1 MKRVLATVLL
11 VLATGAAAHAGDGP
25 TVDIT
30 LDRPAYVYYRPQGS
44 GDWQRLGDTPLAGAV
59 HIPAGQEP
67 LYEVRAE
74 SPGLFTTWSQT
85 AEELMPGN
93 TPRSLQLQHGVLWG
107 RVVAALV
114 LAAAAGLVLV
124 TRRARRQHEE
134 TRKTLVKQV
143 EEAESKESLF
153 SAEGRLPSRIG
164 PYRVRSRLGMG
175 GMAVVFKV
183 EDEQGHTLALKI
195 PLPHLLQDPE
205 FMGRFR
211 REMRVCATLNHPRIV
226 RIEEFQPG
234 GGEGQLPYLAM
245 EYVPGKPLEPP
256 RGRPAALAPTL
267 SLAAQ
272 VLDGLEYVHAHGIT
286 HRDLKPSNL
295 MMTSSGA
302 VKIMDFGIARREQTL
317 GPALTK
323 TDQVL
328 GTPEYMAP
336 EQIASGQVGPASDLY
351 ALGIILYEQLA
362 GVAPFHGELFEILS
376 QKLMQDPPPLQQ
388 RRPDLD
394 ARVVAFVERLM
405 ARDLDE
411 RFPDAASAREA
422 LRELRGL

>member
-1 MKRVLATVLL
+1 MRRVVAAALL
-11 VLATGAAAHAGDGP
+11 VLATGVPAPAQGDGP
-25 TVDIT
+25 TVDVT

-44 GDWQRLGDTPLAGAV
+44 GDWQRFGDTPRSGAV
-59 HIPAGQEP
+59 QIPAGPEP

-74 SPGLFTTWSQT
+74 APGLFTTWSQT
-85 AEELMPGN
+85 ADELMPGN

-114 LAAAAGLVLV
+114 LAAAAGFLLV
-124 TRRARRQHEE
+124 TRRAKKQHEE
-134 TRKTLVKQV
+134 TRRTLVKQV

-183 EDEQGHTLALKI
+183 EDEEGHILALKI

-234 GGEGQLPYLAM
+234 GDGQLPYFAM
-245 EYVPGKPLEPP
+245 EYVPGKALEPP
-256 RGRPAALAPTL
+256 QKRPAALAPTL
-267 SLAAQ
+267 DLAAQ

-295 MMTSSGA
+295 MMTSAGA

-317 GPALTK
+317 GPALTR

-336 EQIASGQVGPASDLY
+336 EQIASGQVGPATDLY

-362 GVAPFHGELFEILS
+362 GVAPFQGELFEVLS
-376 QKLMQDPPPLQQ
+376 QKLMQDPPPLQKK
-388 RRPDLD
+388 RPDLD
-394 ARVVAFVERLM
+394 PKVVAFVERLM